1 MRISEWS
8 SDVYSSDLDP
18 LFVETRASARVTPAE
33 LAHEQ
38 AQARSGADRDL
49 LASYWGGDGQ
59 GLEIAGGIE
68 RPTGVPSALAG
79 ADADVR
85 EAAIARARAEVVLE
99 QSRATQDY
107 TVGGGL
113 RFMRETNDVA
123 LVAGISIPPGRCAHN
138 NVKQEQTTHA

>member
-18 LFVETRASARVTPAE
+18 LFVETRASARVTSAE
-33 LAHEQ
+33 LALEQ
-38 AQARSGADRDL
+38 AQARSVAARDL

-85 EAAIARARAEVVLE
+85 EAAIARASAEVDRKSTRLN
-99 QSRATQDY
+99 S
-107 TVGGGL
+107 
-113 RFMRETNDVA
+113 
-123 LVAGISIPPGRCAHN
+123 SH
-138 NVKQEQTTHA
+138 

>member
-18 LFVETRASARVTPAE
+18 LFVETRASARVTSAE
-33 LAHEQ
+33 LALEQ
-38 AQARSGADRDL
+38 AQARSVAARDL
-49 LASYWGGDGQ
+49 LASYWGGEGQ

-85 EAAIARARAEVVLE
+85 EAAIARANAEVVLE
-99 QSRATQDY
+99 HATATHEY
-107 TVGGGL
+107 NVGDASLLPLGRTAAPLVPGL
-113 RFMRETNDVA
+113 
-123 LVAGISIPPGRCAHN
+123 SPPLERSH
-138 NVKQEQTTHA
+138 

>member
-18 LFVETRASARVTPAE
+18 LFVETRASARVTSAE
-33 LAHEQ
+33 LALEQ
-38 AQARSGADRDL
+38 AQARSVAARDL

-85 EAAIARARAEVVLE
+85 EAALARARAAVVLE
-99 QSRATQDY
+99 QSSAPQDY
-107 TVGGGL
+107 PVGGVL
-113 RFMRETNDVA
+113 RFMCAPHEFS
-123 LVAGISIPPGRCAHN
+123 LVAGFSTHLGPLHPHEG
-138 NVKQEQTTHA
+138 QTQ